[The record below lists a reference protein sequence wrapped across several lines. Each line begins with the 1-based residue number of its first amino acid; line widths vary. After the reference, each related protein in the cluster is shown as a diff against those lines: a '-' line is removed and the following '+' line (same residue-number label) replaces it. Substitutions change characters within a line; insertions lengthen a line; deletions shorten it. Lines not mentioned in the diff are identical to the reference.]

1 MASRRPVEGCRHE
14 ISEQLLSKKV
24 LAASALDFVLKQAS
38 KSIPEVLAGEDD
50 EVTSQR
56 QMSRCAAGA
65 GEG

>member
-1 MASRRPVEGCRHE
+1 MASWRPVEGCRHE

-24 LAASALDFVLKQAS
+24 LAASALDFALKQAS
-38 KSIPEVLAGEDD
+38 ISFPEVLAVEND
-50 EVTSQR
+50 EATSQR